1 MAAPNKIKGRYEIRQ
16 VLGQGGM
23 GVVYKA
29 YDSLIKREVAL
40 KTIRDIPDRAAL
52 DLFYKECD
60 VLASMSHPNIVEI
73 FDIGEFEEDGASKPY
88 FVMPL
93 LPGVTL
99 DNLIKSESHRLT
111 VDRSVDIMCQ
121 TCRGLQA
128 AHDRGLVH
136 RDLKPSNIFVM
147 EDDSVKIIDFGVA
160 HMVDTRSTMGHKGT
174 LLYMAPEQIEMKPPS
189 ALSDI
194 FSLSVVFYETFTRR
208 RPFERGSTGEI
219 AQAILHQI
227 PPPVSDLNPAV
238 SQSLSR
244 VIHKAMAKQPWHRF
258 SSAREFAETLQ
269 KAQRNEPI
277 DFFDQ
282 SRIQPRIQRA
292 TKAFEQAD
300 YQFATE
306 ILAEL
311 EAEGHVDPAIAL
323 LRRQIDQATR
333 QRTIM
338 QLLDSARTRFEEE
351 EYPLALQK
359 IQEVLQ
365 LDPNNAAA
373 LSLKTSIESKRSETK
388 IDDWFRLARQHI
400 ENHAFGHA
408 RQALQNVLQVKPKES
423 RALQLLSEVD
433 RKEQEYV
440 RVRQEKQELYQASLD
455 AWQNGEVSAA
465 MTKLERLLELDRRAP
480 DTSAPDRG
488 AAYQNFYNQVRSEH
502 DAIKNSYAEA
512 RKQLED
518 RNFAQA
524 LAICDEYLAKH
535 PGHALFQAL
544 KFDVEERQRQGLSAT
559 IAEIDRKVEAE
570 PDLERKVNILK
581 EALDQYPGESHF
593 ERSLRLLRDKRD
605 LVNSIVAKARN
616 HEERSQ
622 FNEAIGQWEILKT
635 IYSQYPGLSF
645 EIERVVKR
653 RDQQARAE
661 AKVRWV
667 EQIDRQLEGADYA
680 RAMDLVQQALN
691 EFSEDAELAEL
702 KKLASQGLERAAEA
716 QQLLVQGQEAC
727 AQGRSDEGIEKLR
740 KARELDD
747 RNPVIRAVLLDTL
760 LEQARAVLE
769 TDWHAAEELTT
780 QALEL
785 DSNHALA
792 KSLRTLAADKKREE
806 FVDQC
811 VAQARQLQTSGDI
824 TAAVSRVEVG
834 LAHYPRDTRL
844 TLLYNTLNKALPE
857 AQRGLGTR
865 SLGAASMPGGAA
877 APHAS
882 DAETQLAGSASL
894 GGPAPRASADQF
906 AETILD
912 PSMMPSPPQRAEPA
926 HRATDEQIATRT
938 LGPGAS
944 QAKDWGT
951 AGAEE
956 TVVAPRVTPPTPR
969 PSATPEPVGPA
980 SLEPPASSA
989 GLAAT
994 EVQPA
999 ITAGAAPPAPPAAT
1013 WTPAAET
1020 GGSGPPTA
1028 KVEPPTAAPP
1038 PRRPASSEPA
1048 GVKPTAAKPAAPAPP
1063 IAKSSKWM
1071 LPAAAA
1077 VVVLAVIGAVIGL
1090 KGKKGGGGAGIAVEV
1105 RTTPPGATIKI
1116 NNEAR
1121 GSSNLKLDL
1130 PAGSYQ
1136 LEAQLDGYQPSVTT
1150 INPAAGAPVALDLAL
1165 QPLPQ
1170 SLRLF
1175 TDIEA
1180 GKVVLDD
1187 QPAGELQDGQFVLD
1201 NVAPGKHTLKVSGS
1215 REEATVS
1222 FESAPGSAPVIS
1234 GPLAAEEIVAVI
1246 VSNLGGKAHV
1256 QSTVAPVKLS
1266 LDGQPAGDV
1275 GPNGLDLN
1283 NITPGNHELK
1293 LGEGADE
1300 RKMIIGI
1307 GSAPMLTAYLK
1318 SDKNVGTLVVETG
1331 EDNVRV
1337 LLNGKEQRRA
1347 TRRGQLRIPN
1357 LTAQTYTVR
1366 VIKPGFQDEP
1376 EQKADIR
1383 KGSESKLEFKL
1394 RPVPT
1399 VASLSIKGA
1408 MPGTQVMLEGKALG
1422 AVQPDGSFSQSDVGP
1437 GDHTIEL
1444 RHDQYRPKRIQK
1456 RFNAGETV
1464 QLTASELAL
1473 ERAPGT
1479 LRLNISPAETHV
1491 TIARAGEQPR
1501 AITETTLTLPDGS
1514 YTLVGTAP
1522 NYNQQTVT
1530 VQIAAGDSK
1539 TVDLSLAR
1547 QQQAAAP
1554 KAVVKGG
1561 MGDWENAGSWTRE
1574 GNWFL
1579 HRGGNF
1585 VLFKTTPTAGTF
1597 VFTVSLRHGRRLQWF
1612 VNRTD
1617 DKNYALFQMDKKTF
1631 YRNQVVNG
1639 KQTELTKTP
1648 HHMDKQDYY
1657 TIEIDVAPGSIVHK
1671 IHDGEKWNNVDDWS
1685 DSARNFGQGTFGF
1698 LIPGSDQVA
1707 LSNFS
1712 FTPR

>member
-238 SQSLSR
+238 SQPLSR

-581 EALDQYPGESHF
+581 EALDQYPGENHF

-667 EQIDRQLEGADYA
+667 EQIDRQIEAADYS

-702 KKLASQGLERAAEA
+702 KKLASQ
-716 QQLLVQGQEAC
+716 
-727 AQGRSDEGIEKLR
+727 
-740 KARELDD
+740 
-747 RNPVIRAVLLDTL
+747 
-760 LEQARAVLE
+760 
-769 TDWHAAEELTT
+769 
-780 QALEL
+780 
-785 DSNHALA
+785 
-792 KSLRTLAADKKREE
+792 
-806 FVDQC
+806 
-811 VAQARQLQTSGDI
+811 
-824 TAAVSRVEVG
+824 
-834 LAHYPRDTRL
+834 
-844 TLLYNTLNKALPE
+844 
-857 AQRGLGTR
+857 
-865 SLGAASMPGGAA
+865 
-877 APHAS
+877 
-882 DAETQLAGSASL
+882 
-894 GGPAPRASADQF
+894 
-906 AETILD
+906 
-912 PSMMPSPPQRAEPA
+912 
-926 HRATDEQIATRT
+926 
-938 LGPGAS
+938 
-944 QAKDWGT
+944 
-951 AGAEE
+951 
-956 TVVAPRVTPPTPR
+956 
-969 PSATPEPVGPA
+969 
-980 SLEPPASSA
+980 
-989 GLAAT
+989 
-994 EVQPA
+994 
-999 ITAGAAPPAPPAAT
+999 
-1013 WTPAAET
+1013 
-1020 GGSGPPTA
+1020 
-1028 KVEPPTAAPP
+1028 
-1038 PRRPASSEPA
+1038 
-1048 GVKPTAAKPAAPAPP
+1048 
-1063 IAKSSKWM
+1063 
-1071 LPAAAA
+1071 
-1077 VVVLAVIGAVIGL
+1077 
-1090 KGKKGGGGAGIAVEV
+1090 
-1105 RTTPPGATIKI
+1105 
-1116 NNEAR
+1116 
-1121 GSSNLKLDL
+1121 
-1130 PAGSYQ
+1130 
-1136 LEAQLDGYQPSVTT
+1136 
-1150 INPAAGAPVALDLAL
+1150 
-1165 QPLPQ
+1165 
-1170 SLRLF
+1170 
-1175 TDIEA
+1175 
-1180 GKVVLDD
+1180 
-1187 QPAGELQDGQFVLD
+1187 
-1201 NVAPGKHTLKVSGS
+1201 
-1215 REEATVS
+1215 
-1222 FESAPGSAPVIS
+1222 
-1234 GPLAAEEIVAVI
+1234 
-1246 VSNLGGKAHV
+1246 
-1256 QSTVAPVKLS
+1256 
-1266 LDGQPAGDV
+1266 
-1275 GPNGLDLN
+1275 
-1283 NITPGNHELK
+1283 
-1293 LGEGADE
+1293 
-1300 RKMIIGI
+1300 
-1307 GSAPMLTAYLK
+1307 
-1318 SDKNVGTLVVETG
+1318 
-1331 EDNVRV
+1331 
-1337 LLNGKEQRRA
+1337 
-1347 TRRGQLRIPN
+1347 
-1357 LTAQTYTVR
+1357 
-1366 VIKPGFQDEP
+1366 
-1376 EQKADIR
+1376 
-1383 KGSESKLEFKL
+1383 
-1394 RPVPT
+1394 
-1399 VASLSIKGA
+1399 
-1408 MPGTQVMLEGKALG
+1408 
-1422 AVQPDGSFSQSDVGP
+1422 
-1437 GDHTIEL
+1437 
-1444 RHDQYRPKRIQK
+1444 
-1456 RFNAGETV
+1456 
-1464 QLTASELAL
+1464 
-1473 ERAPGT
+1473 
-1479 LRLNISPAETHV
+1479 
-1491 TIARAGEQPR
+1491 
-1501 AITETTLTLPDGS
+1501 
-1514 YTLVGTAP
+1514 
-1522 NYNQQTVT
+1522 
-1530 VQIAAGDSK
+1530 
-1539 TVDLSLAR
+1539 
-1547 QQQAAAP
+1547 
-1554 KAVVKGG
+1554 
-1561 MGDWENAGSWTRE
+1561 
-1574 GNWFL
+1574 
-1579 HRGGNF
+1579 
-1585 VLFKTTPTAGTF
+1585 
-1597 VFTVSLRHGRRLQWF
+1597 
-1612 VNRTD
+1612 
-1617 DKNYALFQMDKKTF
+1617 
-1631 YRNQVVNG
+1631 
-1639 KQTELTKTP
+1639 
-1648 HHMDKQDYY
+1648 
-1657 TIEIDVAPGSIVHK
+1657 
-1671 IHDGEKWNNVDDWS
+1671 
-1685 DSARNFGQGTFGF
+1685 
-1698 LIPGSDQVA
+1698 
-1707 LSNFS
+1707 
-1712 FTPR
+1712 